1 MPNIKKKGRESND
14 AEENIQKTLSIPS
27 LPQYSLYNR
36 NEEAV
41 YENNPTDKMSR
52 QPHQSIK
59 RSENTASR

>member
-1 MPNIKKKGRESND
+1 MSNIKKKGRESND
-14 AEENIQKTLSIPS
+14 AEEKIKKTLSIPS
-27 LPQYSLYNR
+27 LPQYPLYNR
-36 NEEAV
+36 NEEAL